1 MSTGKKGKKSKG
13 KKISLQE
20 FVQVPGGTG
29 VTQVQVPTKLSWAD
43 ECDEDDDI
51 QSTSTKIIE
60 LPTAPRAAR
69 LLNDDCVPANPPFL
83 VYLSNLPYDVEDEDI
98 EEFFR
103 NFIVVTIRLPR
114 DDDGTKSRGYGYVE
128 FETREELIDALS
140 MPDPTIRGRR
150 IKIDL
155 TSENDGRRG
164 GRNNRYGDNYGSS
177 DRNNTNWRD
186 RQDGGFAGGRDQVD
200 GGRRR
205 NDYGNRRGNDREPVV
220 VEAGEEGSWRMGDR
234 PKYSPPRERKQYDR
248 PPRDDRDNNFRDNNR
263 DRFGGRR
270 RNDYNDRGGGAQ
282 EEEVQAERP
291 KLNLKPRTLPMP
303 ELTFPKEEQIPTAFK
318 NTKQNGDAEH
328 GDDVQQNG
336 DHEEEPV
343 VEEKPKPRGA
353 PSAAVFGDA
362 KPVDTAAKE
371 REVEEKLAQRRLE
384 LKQKA
389 EEERK
394 RLAESK
400 ENEGNKEE
408 GDENGHDEETNSEQQ
423 PKSAEPVKSWRTKD
437 DDNRPRNKNYSPER
451 DNRGGPPRRHDGKL
465 RDRNYNRDN
474 RDNRDHR
481 PNNDRYGNNRNNR
494 NYNQKDGR
502 GGYRGGD
509 RDRGHGG
516 PPPRHQ
522 DRERREYNRDPR
534 DIEERMPKL
543 KPSEGA
549 NFSVSNTFAGLVVD
563 DLEE

>member
-1 MSTGKKGKKSKG
+1 MQGKRVVHACVYDLMFFLGFFDNFAREKQSIDRIFPKRIFLESDVFNFFLFPFLGKKGKKGKG

-43 ECDEDDDI
+43 ECDEDDDN
-51 QSTSTKIIE
+51 QSTNTKIIE

-69 LLNDDCVPANPPFL
+69 LLNDDCVPTNAPFL
-83 VYLSNLPYDVEDEDI
+83 AYLSNLPYDVEDVDI
-98 EEFFR
+98 DDFFR
-103 NFIVVTIRLPR
+103 DFNVVTVRLPR
-114 DDDGTKSRGYGYVE
+114 DEDAGKSRGYGYVE

-155 TSENDGRRG
+155 TSDNEGRR
-164 GRNNRYGDNYGSS
+164 RNNRYGNDNYGSS

-186 RQDGGFAGGRDQVD
+186 RQDGGFSGGRDNVD

-205 NDYGNRRGNDREPVV
+205 NDYGNRRNNDRDPVV

-248 PPRDDRDNNFRDNNR
+248 PAHREDRDHNNFRDGRDGR

-270 RNDYNDRGGGAQ
+270 RNDYERPPMQD
-282 EEEVQAERP
+282 EEPMQGERP
-291 KLNLKPRTLPMP
+291 KLNLQPRTLPMP

-318 NTKQNGDAEH
+318 GDKQNGDVDQEH
-328 GDDVQQNG
+328 DDVENADKVHENG
-336 DHEEEPV
+336 EHQPHHDEA
-343 VEEKPKPRGA
+343 EEKPAPKPRGV

-389 EEERK
+389 EEDRK

-400 ENEGNKEE
+400 ENESSD
-408 GDENGHDEETNSEQQ
+408 GDKDGANENGHDDKSNGDQQ
-423 PKSAEPVKSWRTKD
+423 PKSLEPVKSWRTKD
-437 DDNRPRNKNYSPER
+437 DDNRPRNRNYSPER
-451 DNRGGPPRRHDGKL
+451 DNRGGPPRRQGGKTF
-465 RDRNYNRDN
+465 NKHPY
-474 RDNRDHR
+474 
-481 PNNDRYGNNRNNR
+481 
-494 NYNQKDGR
+494 
-502 GGYRGGD
+502 
-509 RDRGHGG
+509 
-516 PPPRHQ
+516 
-522 DRERREYNRDPR
+522 
-534 DIEERMPKL
+534 I
-543 KPSEGA
+543 
-549 NFSVSNTFAGLVVD
+549 SV
-563 DLEE
+563 

>member
-1 MSTGKKGKKSKG
+1 MCVYSILGKKGKKSKG

-69 LLNDDCVPANPPFL
+69 LLNDDCVPQNPPFL
-83 VYLSNLPYDVEDEDI
+83 AYLSNLPYDVEDVDI
-98 EEFFR
+98 EDFFN
-103 NFIVVTIRLPR
+103 NFNVVTVRLPR
-114 DDDGTKSRGYGYVE
+114 DDDAGKSRGYGYVE
-128 FETREELIDALS
+128 FEAREDLIDALS
-140 MPDPTIRGRR
+140 MADPTIRGRR

-155 TSENDGRRG
+155 TSENEGRR

-177 DRNNTNWRD
+177 DRGNTNWRD
-186 RQDGGFAGGRDQVD
+186 RQDGGFAGGRDNVD

-205 NDYGNRRGNDREPVV
+205 NDYGNRRNNDREPVV

-248 PPRDDRDNNFRDNNR
+248 PPRDDRDHNNFRDGGGRDRDGGRDGR

-270 RNDYNDRGGGAQ
+270 RNDFEQQRGGGGG
-282 EEEVQAERP
+282 EEEPQAERP

-303 ELTFPKEEQIPTAFK
+303 ELTFPKEEQIPSAFK
-318 NTKQNGDAEH
+318 GNKQNGD
-328 GDDVQQNG
+328 V
-336 DHEEEPV
+336 DHANEEENGEDQSHGED
-343 VEEKPKPRGA
+343 VEEKPKSRGA

-371 REVEEKLAQRRLE
+371 REVEEKMAARRLE

-389 EEERK
+389 EDERK

-400 ENEGNKEE
+400 ENEANKE
-408 GDENGHDEETNSEQQ
+408 GGSENGDDETSNSEQQ
-423 PKSAEPVKSWRTKD
+423 PKSVEPVKSWRTKD

-451 DNRGGPPRRHDGKL
+451 DNRGGPPRRHGKAL
-465 RDRNYNRDN
+465 LPISCQN
-474 RDNRDHR
+474 
-481 PNNDRYGNNRNNR
+481 
-494 NYNQKDGR
+494 
-502 GGYRGGD
+502 
-509 RDRGHGG
+509 
-516 PPPRHQ
+516 
-522 DRERREYNRDPR
+522 
-534 DIEERMPKL
+534 
-543 KPSEGA
+543 
-549 NFSVSNTFAGLVVD
+549 
-563 DLEE
+563 